1 MVHSDDA
8 LLFQLPY
15 TCFAE
20 SMPPPKRPR
29 ISKSVSALMKD
40 SKAKSVPLFTHWF
53 AIEVY
58 NAYLTAQKQLKSQQ
72 YPVKIVLDGSM
83 YFIEKSKLENVVEA
97 IGKIVMNYTK
107 RQDIRGCGLRA
118 PTLKVCEATFSC
130 MYARALDRFLFPDER
145 IGACFHQGPTRNNSG
160 TTERADIY
168 IAPLRDF
175 SPMAPVLVSDV
186 KLNELDV
193 AKKETTLYSA
203 ESLDAKTFP
212 VLQAIPGTLV
222 KTALQVHVFVDGNI
236 LIIPVIESDIDD
248 RALLCSLYAAIQY
261 ICCHPLSTKPQD
273 HPMPFKKWECVP
285 LCDNDKR
292 EECRVFCRSDKRTV
306 YKLFDTVF
314 DCNSYPNF
322 DLLQKLQLGGLDKQ
336 NLTTDERCVMI
347 QYDYIEGDHNPQR
360 LRQFAGVC
368 RKLHKVH
375 TEGYIHGD
383 IREANIIFN
392 DSESDLIDFDL
403 AQGVGGIYPLG
414 YNHFDVRHQDA
425 RGGIEMKREHDRH
438 ALAKIMESVHD
449 ANQHQRIID
458 MVNGS
463 RTLDSVAIELDS
475 IA

>member
-1 MVHSDDA
+1 
-8 LLFQLPY
+8 
-15 TCFAE
+15 
-20 SMPPPKRPR
+20 
-29 ISKSVSALMKD
+29 
-40 SKAKSVPLFTHWF
+40 
-53 AIEVY
+53 
-58 NAYLTAQKQLKSQQ
+58 
-72 YPVKIVLDGSM
+72 
-83 YFIEKSKLENVVEA
+83 
-97 IGKIVMNYTK
+97 
-107 RQDIRGCGLRA
+107 
-118 PTLKVCEATFSC
+118 
-130 MYARALDRFLFPDER
+130 
-145 IGACFHQGPTRNNSG
+145 
-160 TTERADIY
+160 
-168 IAPLRDF
+168 
-175 SPMAPVLVSDV
+175 MAPVLVSDV
-186 KLNELDV
+186 KLNELQV
-193 AKKETTLYSA
+193 AKKETTLYSVTCA

-212 VLQAIPGTLV
+212 VLLAIPGTIV
-222 KTALQVHVFVDGNI
+222 KTALQVHVFADGNI

-273 HPMPFKKWECVP
+273 QPMSLKKWECVP

-292 EECRVFCRSDKRTV
+292 EKCRVFCRSDKRTV
-306 YKLFDTVF
+306 YKLFDTIF
-314 DCNSYPNF
+314 DCNSHPNF

-336 NLTTDERCVMI
+336 NLTIDERCVMI

-403 AQGVGGIYPLG
+403 AQGAGGTYPLG

-425 RGGIEMKREHDRH
+425 RGGFEMKQEHDRH

-449 ANQHQRIID
+449 ANQHKRIID

-463 RTLDSVAIELDS
+463 WTLDSVAIELDS